1 MRLIVAGVL
10 AATVAA
16 AQSPAGQSTYRT
28 LDDRFAP
35 PKFTSATEWNPR
47 AAYLREHVLSSAGLL
62 PLPEKTPLRPSIFGE
77 IRKNDY
83 SVSKVY
89 FESLPG
95 FFVTGNLYRPLGD
108 GPYPAVLSPHG
119 HWAYGRFE
127 NTDLNSG
134 PGRAINLARQ
144 GYVVFTYD
152 MVGYNDSQQV
162 PHTFSGRRE
171 YLWGL
176 SLSGLQLWDS
186 IRAIDFLETLPYVRR
201 DAIGMTGESGG
212 GTQTFLASAVD
223 PRIAVAVPV
232 NMISL
237 HMQGGCLCEN
247 PPGLRLDTTNV
258 EIAATI
264 APRPLLMISATG
276 DWTNETLELEYPAVR
291 SIYSLLDASD
301 RVRAVRITAE
311 HNYNKE
317 SREAMYAWMARWLQ
331 HAPEDVHPAE
341 RVFTPE
347 HLENLLVFNGRALP
361 PNAVDVAGLTTEWI
375 EGAKKQ
381 LLAGGTSVF
390 SGTLR
395 HAVGFANERQDL
407 PAEAERHNLGAKRQN
422 RGIVLLGAANP
433 EIEQA
438 LTKAGFQPTVIAFTP
453 FNSQAAAKVNHFETY
468 NRTSASQ
475 RVADIVAAVRAHP
488 GASVIA
494 EGDAALAS
502 ILASAIVPIPLAILD
517 VNGFDSSNDQAFVDH
532 LYIPGLRRAGDLTT
546 AAAMARGEMVVHNT
560 GPSFSITGLHPQS
573 AKMSATEIVARLRKS
588 QSARGRQG
596 ERAPAYAKAPARSRQ
611 GGRE

>member
-1 MRLIVAGVL
+1 MRLIAAGML
-10 AATVAA
+10 AATLAAAQPPA
-16 AQSPAGQSTYRT
+16 AQSPYRT
-28 LDDRFAP
+28 LNDRFAP
-35 PKFTSATEWNPR
+35 PKFTSATEWNVR
-47 AAYLREHVLSSAGLL
+47 ATYLREHILASAGLL
-62 PLPEKTPLRPSIFGE
+62 PLPDKTALQPSIFGE
-77 IRKNDY
+77 IRKADY

-119 HWAYGRFE
+119 HWAYARLE
-127 NTDLNSG
+127 NTSLNSG

-144 GYVVFTYD
+144 GFVVFTYD

-162 PHTFSGRRE
+162 SHTFTGPRE

-186 IRAIDFLETLPYVRR
+186 IRALDFLATLPYVRR
-201 DAIGMTGESGG
+201 DAIAMTGESGG
-212 GTQTFLASAVD
+212 GTQTFLTSAVD
-223 PRIAVAVPV
+223 PRIAVSVPV

-247 PPGLRLDTTNV
+247 PPGLRLETTNV

-276 DWTNETLELEYPAVR
+276 DWTNETLELEYPAVQ
-291 SIYSLLDASD
+291 SIYGLLDASD

-341 RVFTPE
+341 RSFTPE
-347 HLENLLVFNGRALP
+347 RLENLLVFHGRSLP
-361 PNAVDVAGLTTEWI
+361 SNAVDVAGLTNEWI
-375 EGAKKQ
+375 EAAKKQ
-381 LLAGGTSVF
+381 LAAGGTSAF
-390 SGTLR
+390 TATLR
-395 HAVGFANERQDL
+395 HALGFANEGKVL
-407 PAEAERHNLGAKRQN
+407 PPEGGSHGNKN
-422 RGIVLLGAANP
+422 RTVLLGASNP
-433 EIEQA
+433 DLERA
-438 LTKAGFQPTVIAFTP
+438 LKAAGFQPSVISFTR
-453 FNSQAAAKVNHFETY
+453 FDSDAAAKVNHFETY
-468 NRTSASQ
+468 NRTAASQ
-475 RVADIVAAVRAHP
+475 RVADIVAAVRTQP

-502 ILASAIVPIPLAILD
+502 ILAGAIVPIPLAILD
-517 VNGFDSSNDQAFVDH
+517 INRFDPSSDQAFVDH

-546 AAAMARGEMVVHNT
+546 AAAMALGEIVVHNA
-560 GPSFSITGLHPQS
+560 GASFSVTGLHAHD
-573 AKMSATEIVARLRKS
+573 AKMSATEIVALLRKS
-588 QSARGRQG
+588 QSARGR
-596 ERAPAYAKAPARSRQ
+596 
-611 GGRE
+611 

>member
-1 MRLIVAGVL
+1 
-10 AATVAA
+10 
-16 AQSPAGQSTYRT
+16 
-28 LDDRFAP
+28 
-35 PKFTSATEWNPR
+35 
-47 AAYLREHVLSSAGLL
+47 
-62 PLPEKTPLRPSIFGE
+62 
-77 IRKNDY
+77 
-83 SVSKVY
+83 
-89 FESLPG
+89 
-95 FFVTGNLYRPLGD
+95 
-108 GPYPAVLSPHG
+108 
-119 HWAYGRFE
+119 
-127 NTDLNSG
+127 
-134 PGRAINLARQ
+134 
-144 GYVVFTYD
+144 

-223 PRIAVAVPV
+223 PRIAVSVPV

-247 PPGLRLDTTNV
+247 PPGLRLETTNV

-311 HNYNKE
+311 HNYNKQ

-361 PNAVDVAGLTTEWI
+361 PNAVDVAGLTNEWI

-381 LLAGGTSVF
+381 LLAAGTSAF

-395 HAVGFANERQDL
+395 HALGFANERQDL
-407 PAEAERHNLGAKRQN
+407 PAKELPLKGRSHSDGKTN
-422 RGIVLLGAANP
+422 RNRTDLLGAANP

-438 LTKAGFQPTVIAFTP
+438 LTKGGFQPKVIAFTP

-468 NRTSASQ
+468 NRTAASQ
-475 RVADIVAAVRAHP
+475 RVADIVAAVRALP
-488 GASVIA
+488 DAVVIA
-494 EGDAALAS
+494 DGDTALAA
-502 ILASAIVPIPLAILD
+502 ILAAAIVPVRLAILD
-517 VNGFDSSNDQAFVDH
+517 VNGFDSSSDQAFVEH
-532 LYIPGLRRAGDLTT
+532 LYIPGLRRAGDLQT
-546 AAAMARGEMVVHNT
+546 AASMFRGEVIVHNAGT
-560 GPSFSITGLHPQS
+560 SFTVPTLHPRA
-573 AKMSATEIVARLRKS
+573 AKLSPTEIVALVRKS
-588 QSARGRQG
+588 QQVQG
-596 ERAPAYAKAPARSRQ
+596 H
-611 GGRE
+611 